1 LRLGAAIA
9 LALLP
14 VLILGGAETA
24 LAFQKFAQ
32 EQRGDLTLAAQ
43 RSAATARARM
53 EAASVLLETLAPD
66 AIGYQCTQ
74 GLRQVVK
81 EFPGYNNLV
90 RFNEIG
96 RVACATG
103 DVPADPDRRNSA
115 WFSRLKAGEH
125 RVVMRAPVTL
135 STRPALLAAQR
146 AVDFDGRFD
155 GALVA
160 VIDLEGLRPSP
171 DDASLPSGTEVA
183 LADLRGRYLN
193 PVDARN
199 FGPLPP
205 GYVGRVRTQGS
216 MRYDAVDGRGGRR
229 VFAIAPLVGDVFVVL
244 SAPAPALFSW
254 ARLNPLSSILL
265 PLLAFVAAFVAVWV
279 VTDQVV
285 IRWLHYLNR
294 VAALY
299 ARGRFTVK
307 PLRAR
312 SAPLEI
318 RDLAE
323 TLETMAR
330 AIVARDQ
337 SLHESLAQKD
347 ALMREIHHRV
357 KNNLQV
363 ITSLLNLQQRS
374 LQDPAARGA
383 MSDTRQRVN
392 AIALIYRALYE
403 GSDFKKVDI
412 RQFLSDLIGQ
422 LLGEARGG
430 AAIRTELHADP
441 LIIDPDKLAP
451 LALFAVEAITNAQKH
466 ALAPNGG
473 ALHIRF
479 QVNGEEA
486 ELLVVDEGSGE
497 APALNGEGVGRAL
510 MSAFARQLRGKMEL
524 AANDRG
530 GVTTRLVFPTPSAK
544 IASAGSRRSNGR
556 NRPPAKAL

>member
-1 LRLGAAIA
+1 MKPRVWGPLTTIRLRLGAAIA

-229 VFAIAPLVGDVFVVL
+229 VFAIAPLVGDVFAGAGAVL
-244 SAPAPALFSW
+244 LGAAEPALKYSP
-254 ARLNPLSSILL
+254 AAPRVRRGVRRGLGGHRPGGDPL
-265 PLLAFVAAFVAVWV
+265 
-279 VTDQVV
+279 
-285 IRWLHYLNR
+285 
-294 VAALY
+294 AALPESRGGALC
-299 ARGRFTVK
+299 ARPVHGEAAAGAIGSARD
-307 PLRAR
+307 PGLGGDAGDHGPSDRRAR
-312 SAPLEI
+312 S
-318 RDLAE
+318 
-323 TLETMAR
+323 
-330 AIVARDQ
+330 VA
-337 SLHESLAQKD
+337 A
-347 ALMREIHHRV
+347 
-357 KNNLQV
+357 
-363 ITSLLNLQQRS
+363 
-374 LQDPAARGA
+374 
-383 MSDTRQRVN
+383 
-392 AIALIYRALYE
+392 
-403 GSDFKKVDI
+403 
-412 RQFLSDLIGQ
+412 
-422 LLGEARGG
+422 
-430 AAIRTELHADP
+430 
-441 LIIDPDKLAP
+441 
-451 LALFAVEAITNAQKH
+451 
-466 ALAPNGG
+466 
-473 ALHIRF
+473 
-479 QVNGEEA
+479 
-486 ELLVVDEGSGE
+486 
-497 APALNGEGVGRAL
+497 
-510 MSAFARQLRGKMEL
+510 
-524 AANDRG
+524 
-530 GVTTRLVFPTPSAK
+530 
-544 IASAGSRRSNGR
+544 
-556 NRPPAKAL
+556 